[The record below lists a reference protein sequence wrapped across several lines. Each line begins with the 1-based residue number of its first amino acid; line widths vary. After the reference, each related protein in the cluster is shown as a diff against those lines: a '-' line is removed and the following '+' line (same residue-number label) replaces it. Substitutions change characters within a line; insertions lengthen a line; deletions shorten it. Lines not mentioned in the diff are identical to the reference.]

1 MNIHLNLPSNVRRQ
15 AGLAMVETLVVVA
28 IIGTLFLSL
37 YGGISSGFAVVNL
50 ARENLRAN
58 QIALEKM
65 ETIRLYTWEQ
75 INSNG
80 FINPT
85 FTAPFFP
92 QIDYTEVAENRGENV
107 SLSESSATGQGFT
120 YYGSVT
126 ITNAPADIPSEYG
139 SSLKRVIVSVTW
151 TNGAVARTRE
161 MDTLVSEYG
170 MQNYIY

>member
-1 MNIHLNLPSNVRRQ
+1 MQLRPAPRR
-15 AGLAMVETLVVVA
+15 ATGAALVETLVVVA

-58 QIALEKM
+58 QIALEKL

-80 FINPT
+80 FVSPT
-85 FTAPFFP
+85 FTAEFFP
-92 QIDYTEVAENRGENV
+92 EIDYKQVAQNRGEDAASV
-107 SLSESSATGQGFT
+107 SEEAASHDGGFV
-120 YYGSVT
+120 YYGTVT
-126 ITNAPADIPSEYG
+126 VTNPPAAIPAEYAD
-139 SSLKRVIVSVTW
+139 SLRRVIVSITW
-151 TNGAVARTRE
+151 TNGGVARLRE
-161 MDTLVSEYG
+161 METLVSEYG

>member
-1 MNIHLNLPSNVRRQ
+1 MNLRRQ
-15 AGLAMVETLVVVA
+15 AKRRNESAAAIVETLVVVG

-80 FINPT
+80 FIAST

-92 QIDYTEVAENRGENV
+92 QIDYKEVAENRGEDV
-107 SLSESSATGQGFT
+107 SETEAASNDNGFN
-120 YYGSVT
+120 YYGTVT
-126 ITNAPADIPSEYG
+126 VTNAPADTPAAYADSMRRI
-139 SSLKRVIVSVTW
+139 IVTISW
-151 TNGAVARTRE
+151 TNGTIPRVRE
-161 MDTLVSEYG
+161 METLVSEYG

>member
-1 MNIHLNLPSNVRRQ
+1 MNINLHNLSSLRRQ
-15 AGLAMVETLVVVA
+15 AALAMVETLVVVA

-80 FINPT
+80 FVAPT

-92 QIDYTEVAENRGENV
+92 QIDYKQVAENRGEEV
-107 SLSESSATGQGFT
+107 SISESGSTGEGFT
-120 YYGSVT
+120 YYGSVM
-126 ITNAPADIPSEYG
+126 ITNAPADIPSEYSG
-139 SSLKRVIVSVTW
+139 SLKRVIVSITW